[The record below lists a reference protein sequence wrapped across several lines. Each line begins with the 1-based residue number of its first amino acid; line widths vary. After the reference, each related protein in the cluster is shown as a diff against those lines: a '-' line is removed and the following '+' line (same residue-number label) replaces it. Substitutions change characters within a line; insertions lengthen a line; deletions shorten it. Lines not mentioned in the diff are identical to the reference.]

1 MSTIKSSSEHLTLN
15 ADGASKDIKFQAN
28 GVEKASIDSSGN
40 LTVSGNLTSVGIDD
54 NADATAI
61 TIDSSENVGIGTSS
75 PNYKLKIIG
84 GADILNL
91 ENTSASS
98 YEHLRF
104 TVGSA
109 NARIVMTGESF
120 GDANYGQGDLT
131 LQTETSGGKI
141 RFGTGASGVNKMII
155 GDDGISFNGDTA
167 AANALDDYEEG
178 TWTPRWYGTT
188 SGASEGNPSNSLG
201 KYTKIGNVV
210 FISLFTQNIVDN
222 ESPAIVGNV
231 RIDGLPFNTAST
243 DKEDT
248 ILSVYLLYVSSTSG
262 WIAQTQQNS
271 DDIHIFNA
279 ESDFTELAIGD
290 LGNFSDGTITG
301 YYFTD

>member
-1 MSTIKSSSEHLTLN
+1 MAGLSKVKGSGLAT
-15 ADGASKDIKFQAN
+15 GAAT
-28 GVEKASIDSSGN
+28 AS
-40 LTVSGNLTSVGIDD
+40 LVGIDD
-54 NADATAI
+54 NATSTAI
-61 TIDSSENVGIGTSS
+61 TIDASENVGIGTLS
-75 PNYKLKIIG
+75 PNYKLKIVG

-109 NARIVMTGESF
+109 NARIIMTGESF

-178 TWTPRWYGTT
+178 TWTPALRGNVTAGNTTYVSRYGTY
-188 SGASEGNPSNSLG
+188 E
-201 KYTKIGNVV
+201 KIGRTVHFRGTIHVNAQGTLNGLVY
-210 FISLFTQNIVDN
+210 IT
-222 ESPAIVGNV
+222 
-231 RIDGLPFNTAST
+231 GLPFTSQATSPTSSFYIGYAGSLSITASESLTGTVQNNSTEGLLRVWNSSGGTSNFDDAELT
-243 DKEDT
+243 D
-248 ILSVYLLYVSSTSG
+248 SAQLYFG
-262 WIAQTQQNS
+262 
-271 DDIHIFNA
+271 
-279 ESDFTELAIGD
+279 
-290 LGNFSDGTITG
+290 GTYNVG
-301 YYFTD
+301 

>member
-15 ADGASKDIKFQAN
+15 ADGASKDIKFQSN

-178 TWTPRWYGTT
+178 TWTP
-188 SGASEGNPSNSLG
+188 
-201 KYTKIGNVV
+201 
-210 FISLFTQNIVDN
+210 
-222 ESPAIVGNV
+222 AIVGGTLT
-231 RIDGLPFNTAST
+231 IDSIQSANYVKIGKLVYIDCYIRTDTADGDATHMKMSGLPYTVQKYGTGTSINKGNTGGTELDNPHFRFAPNST
-243 DKEDT
+243 TFSFFRNFKQAN
-248 ILSVYLLYVSSTSG
+248 LN
-262 WIAQTQQNS
+262 QN
-271 DDIHIFNA
+271 DIHGDHIIF
-279 ESDFTELAIGD
+279 S
-290 LGNFSDGTITG
+290 GT
-301 YYFTD
+301 YRAA

>member
-1 MSTIKSSSEHLTLN
+1 MAAQIKSDNTNLTLN
-15 ADGASKDIKFQAN
+15 ADGSGNDIKFQSNA
-28 GVEKASIDSSGN
+28 VEKASISDAGLLTTAAINVTGTVDNTISGTLVVKGGLSAN
-40 LTVSGNLTSVGIDD
+40 QTSALTLFQQNSTHSTIKAFGADGSTTGILNTYVCTSDGSPDTLVTSVT
-54 NADATAI
+54 AD
-61 TIDSSENVGIGTSS
+61 G
-75 PNYKLKIIG
+75 
-84 GADILNL
+84 
-91 ENTSASS
+91 
-98 YEHLRF
+98 
-104 TVGSA
+104 
-109 NARIVMTGESF
+109 
-120 GDANYGQGDLT
+120 LT
-131 LQTETSGGKI
+131 
-141 RFGTGASGVNKMII
+141 
-155 GDDGISFNGDTA
+155 FNGDTA